1 MSLIFSKLTEANKKH
16 FLGFIGVDPAEFLAA
31 QSEVPAKVATAVQ
44 RIKNMP
50 FAIESTY
57 VGHSGGK
64 DSVLVRYLADL
75 AIDYLPTVH
84 STKPEGV
91 PNEVHPLTREFLY
104 EQPRVITYS
113 PLDLM
118 PSLGYKTQID
128 GTRIAEHDRSNGR
141 AVDVVIDGKQ
151 VSRKELPLYLEN
163 GLFGLNFVY
172 PIYDWSDAEVWAAI
186 AHYDIPFSEEYL
198 YG

>member
-1 MSLIFSKLTEANKKH
+1 
-16 FLGFIGVDPAEFLAA
+16 
-31 QSEVPAKVATAVQ
+31 
-44 RIKNMP
+44 
-50 FAIESTY
+50 
-57 VGHSGGK
+57 
-64 DSVLVRYLADL
+64 
-75 AIDYLPTVH
+75 
-84 STKPEGV
+84 
-91 PNEVHPLTREFLY
+91 
-104 EQPRVITYS
+104 
-113 PLDLM
+113 M